1 MGAGQKFY
9 KTNPR
14 RRRKGGVERRVP
26 AMLLTFAAT
35 RAVAVVSNLP
45 TLALSILAIPTAALA
60 TLTAKTAANPFL
72 NPPTPLN
79 NATTHHFPLPRFTCL
94 TSSLSGR

>member
-14 RRRKGGVERRVP
+14 RRRKGGVERHLS

-35 RAVAVVSNLP
+35 RAVVVASNLP
-45 TLALSILAIPTAALA
+45 TLAGVI
-60 TLTAKTAANPFL
+60 
-72 NPPTPLN
+72 
-79 NATTHHFPLPRFTCL
+79 R
-94 TSSLSGR
+94 R